1 MSERKAI
8 AAAVWSF
15 FVPVVG
21 LILGIIAY
29 RKAETK
35 EEKYISL
42 GAIVNSVWSFIFLAG
57 AGLFL
62 YWFFNTE
69 VWQVFVE
76 SQFK

>member
-8 AAAVWSF
+8 VAAVWSF

-21 LILGIIAY
+21 FILGIIAY

-35 EEKYISL
+35 QEKYISL
-42 GAIVNSVWSFIFLAG
+42 GAIINSVWSFLFLTG

-62 YWFFNTE
+62 LWFFNTE
-69 VWQVFVE
+69 TWQTFT
-76 SQFK
+76 SSL